1 MINNDL
7 AIDRLQDL
15 ILTSVNLT
23 EWQKEQIKEAIR
35 LLGGEIMIPKFRAYD
50 TKNKVM
56 VTNFHRSHMKI
67 ETGKVLYQ
75 LNTTNE
81 NEIKA
86 IASYNTFDDYIYR
99 YSHDLELMQSTGLID
114 RNGVDIFEGDVVVG
128 QQHLTTDSSTPFEIK
143 GLVRYSKRNTMFYLD
158 EKSFGHDK
166 FMHSLGSSIY
176 QYEVIGNIYE
186 NPELLE
192 VEG

>member
-1 MINNDL
+1 MVQRFRAWD
-7 AIDRLQDL
+7 
-15 ILTSVNLT
+15 
-23 EWQKEQIKEAIR
+23 KYH
-35 LLGGEIMIPKFRAYD
+35 EIMVIIISIDFER
-50 TKNKVM
+50 
-56 VTNFHRSHMKI
+56 KI
-67 ETGKVLYQ
+67 VYVGREDGDRW
-75 LNTTNE
+75 
-81 NEIKA
+81 EIH
-86 IASYNTFDDYIYR
+86 FDNLIF
-99 YSHDLELMQSTGLID
+99 LQSTGLKD
-114 RNGVDIFEGDVVVG
+114 KNGVEIFEGDIVVG

-192 VEG
+192 VE